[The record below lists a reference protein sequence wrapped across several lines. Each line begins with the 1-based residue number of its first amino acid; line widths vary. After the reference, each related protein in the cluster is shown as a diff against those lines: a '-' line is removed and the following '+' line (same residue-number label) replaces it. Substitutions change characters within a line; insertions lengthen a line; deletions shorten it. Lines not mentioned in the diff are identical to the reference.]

1 MWSSRMDQK
10 WKYLRVFVLL
20 LAITMNKNPNGAAT
34 DIEKLTKLVN
44 EIQENYKMEKSQLES
59 TISSLQAELAS
70 NKKVIEEEISKLQVG
85 KLNDTVFGMKSSTDE
100 RMEQIETNL
109 DEKFGNL
116 EEVLEEKIGKLENA
130 SFPLLSPFDCPTL
143 KSNSKFQLVE
153 NVCYYFE
160 FESSYLGRLS
170 GKLPYRDAQQNCQIV
185 FGPHGH
191 LFEPDTPEKSRQ
203 IHKLASSMI

>member
-1 MWSSRMDQK
+1 MGTFHQDINWITHTSKSASAQQMWSSRMDQK

-70 NKKVIEEEISKLQVG
+70 NKKVIEE
-85 KLNDTVFGMKSSTDE
+85 VFGMKSSTDE
-100 RMEQIETNL
+100 RMDQIETNL

-116 EEVLEEKIGKLENA
+116 EEVLEEKIEKLENA

-143 KSNSKFQLVE
+143 NSNSK
-153 NVCYYFE
+153 
-160 FESSYLGRLS
+160 
-170 GKLPYRDAQQNCQIV
+170 I
-185 FGPHGH
+185 
-191 LFEPDTPEKSRQ
+191 
-203 IHKLASSMI
+203 